1 MGSRED
7 DMMRAAM
14 PELRRLMS
22 DRSVRCANC
31 HTEVLLS
38 SLRMERIDPFGDRM
52 CCQDCQRVA
61 RRQDV
66 ERKIITRLVSE
77 ATNAGFPPV
86 ETYDGGEY
94 IKTRTAEDVLRT
106 VFSVNEATIAFQRPA
121 GADGRRKYGVF
132 VVLGNSGWD
141 VITDY
146 HTDNGGSF
154 DAMMAR
160 VEAYAETFDTDG

>member
-1 MGSRED
+1 MGSLDD
-7 DMMRAAM
+7 DMRAVM
-14 PELRRLMS
+14 PELRRALS
-22 DRSVRCANC
+22 DRNVRCANC
-31 HTEVLLS
+31 RAEVLLS
-38 SLRMERIDPFGDRM
+38 SLRMARIDPFGDLM
-52 CCQDCQRVA
+52 CCQGCQRVA

-77 ATNAGFPPV
+77 AVAAGFPPV

-94 IKTRTAEDVLRT
+94 VKTPSAEDVLRT
-106 VFSVNEATIAFQRPA
+106 VFSVEEATISFQRPA
-121 GADGRRKYGVF
+121 DADGRRVYGVF

-146 HTDNGGSF
+146 HTDNGGPF

-160 VEAYAETFDTDG
+160 VEAYAETFDTAG